1 MTINGESGLK
11 STYVSHTCTNHLII
25 GNIFSILLSPGFWMK
40 SRRMRSTNY
49 EILCEHKIWIS
60 KKTRPISQFS
70 LDKKRRNL
78 GLFSYA
84 LKLGILFHN
93 CSSCQYRTLQ
103 VWIYKN
109 KLASLEATL
118 VKTITD
124 SLTGVTCRAT
134 SEAKKKDSK
143 IWLKCSKWETGG
155 EVIDHHRWECTSF
168 TLYWS
173 TIIIFKDSLGRRT
186 LVKSR
191 HYRWFVSFF

>member
-1 MTINGESGLK
+1 MSWPHPLVSPSQGLQRRLLTWACTEQIYFYHWTKLYWIFVEQIFVAVFLLFFAPVALLNDNQWWSGLK

-103 VWIYKN
+103 VW
-109 KLASLEATL
+109 E
-118 VKTITD
+118 
-124 SLTGVTCRAT
+124 
-134 SEAKKKDSK
+134 K
-143 IWLKCSKWETGG
+143 IWFQDLIK
-155 EVIDHHRWECTSF
+155 VF
-168 TLYWS
+168 
-173 TIIIFKDSLGRRT
+173 
-186 LVKSR
+186 
-191 HYRWFVSFF
+191 